1 MSANHQPSP
10 NPNPITVPHPSNN
23 VQVYIRVRPR
33 ADNKKVSTSPLHQ
46 TSNSKSPH
54 LLFNPP
60 SNTVTTNNK
69 PYYFDRILME
79 DIPQKMLYNECV
91 SDMVSDFFQGFNATV
106 FAYGQTGS
114 GKTYTMG
121 TEASS
126 DPSLGESMGVIPR
139 VVNEV
144 FNLVEASSS
153 SALADSESESEPETE
168 SESESEPS
176 PPPPP
181 SSWTHEIK
189 VGFLEIYNEEVRDL
203 LNPAT
208 LSKNIQIR
216 ENAQNEI
223 TIQGAETLISTSA
236 SHVISLL
243 KRGCDART
251 TAATNVHSQSSRSH
265 AIFTLHL
272 EKSRKQISNDD
283 QILEFVSSKFHLV
296 DLAGSERAKRT
307 GAIGERFKESVR
319 INQGLLGLGKV
330 IRALSTSSTTT
341 ESNHVPYRESKL
353 TRFLQDSL
361 GGNSRTTMIACVSP
375 DDIDVAEGSNTIIY
389 AAHARN
395 IKNKPKITYNK
406 IRESVDFSTQRQT
419 EAELRS
425 EIDELKMKLAG
436 SPPQQQ
442 QQQQVSE
449 RSEASES

>member
-153 SALADSESESEPETE
+153 LALADSESESEPETE

-176 PPPPP
+176 PPPPLP
-181 SSWTHEIK
+181 RGHTKSRLAFWKYTTRK
-189 VGFLEIYNEEVRDL
+189 C
-203 LNPAT
+203 AT
-208 LSKNIQIR
+208 Y
-216 ENAQNEI
+216 
-223 TIQGAETLISTSA
+223 STPQPFP
-236 SHVISLL
+236 
-243 KRGCDART
+243 K
-251 TAATNVHSQSSRSH
+251 
-265 AIFTLHL
+265 IFKL
-272 EKSRKQISNDD
+272 EKM
-283 QILEFVSSKFHLV
+283 
-296 DLAGSERAKRT
+296 
-307 GAIGERFKESVR
+307 
-319 INQGLLGLGKV
+319 
-330 IRALSTSSTTT
+330 
-341 ESNHVPYRESKL
+341 P
-353 TRFLQDSL
+353 
-361 GGNSRTTMIACVSP
+361 
-375 DDIDVAEGSNTIIY
+375 
-389 AAHARN
+389 
-395 IKNKPKITYNK
+395 
-406 IRESVDFSTQRQT
+406 
-419 EAELRS
+419 
-425 EIDELKMKLAG
+425 KMKLPFKAQKPLF
-436 SPPQQQ
+436 PPQPPM
-442 QQQQVSE
+442 SFPY
-449 RSEASES
+449 